1 MTSPSSR
8 MTHHSAL
15 DQSDER
21 IFYEREILELMK
33 KEILC
38 PTENFYHFFAIV
50 SIFYF
55 FLYFLE
61 YGFEAFK
68 RSERYYQD

>member
-33 KEILC
+33 KRFCAQQRIFIISSQL
-38 PTENFYHFFAIV
+38 FQFFI
-50 SIFYF
+50 

>member
-8 MTHHSAL
+8 MTHQAL
-15 DQSDER
+15 STNQMKEN
-21 IFYEREILELMK
+21 FYEREILELMK

-38 PTENFYHFFAIV
+38 LTENSIISSQLFP
-50 SIFYF
+50 IFY

-68 RSERYYQD
+68 RS